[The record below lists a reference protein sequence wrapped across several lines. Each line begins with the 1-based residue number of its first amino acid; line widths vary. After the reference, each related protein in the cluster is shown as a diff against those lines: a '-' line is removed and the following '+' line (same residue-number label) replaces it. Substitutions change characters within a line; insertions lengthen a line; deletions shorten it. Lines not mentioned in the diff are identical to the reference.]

1 MRTFINK
8 VKAKKDIIL
17 KLLALLGI
25 VAAISLITLIV
36 LFATDVLNYD
46 DGFVFNEH
54 IFDSF
59 RYEWYGFIVF
69 IIIQTALSML
79 LCVIPGVAAA
89 FVMFSTVIYPDPI
102 KAFLLSYSCVIMSST
117 TLYIIGR
124 LGGYRICEKILGKE
138 DCEKSL
144 DLLRTRGTVYF
155 PLMMLFPIFPDDALV
170 MIAGTTKMKL
180 SWFIPS
186 ILLCRG
192 VGAATIIFGMSLVP
206 FDTFTSVYDWLV
218 LITICF
224 FWIQNLFKM
233 VNKVDRYFE
242 QQRHIKRKTRD
253 ITITRKS
260 FIQICVNSFAIVV
273 GTIIPFIYFGKSVTT
288 YSWLM
293 LATVS
298 FYWLREVFMI
308 GANLIIF
315 LTERNADQP
324 TVVFTTPIAIQDS
337 SVNTCH
343 SIATIIICVGIA
355 VIHFNHFSSIKD
367 KIILITVAFFWLL
380 ETFKLANKIDHYFAK
395 RKLKNMEKLHGAT
408 EQTLE
413 ESIDFEWTGIQ

>member
-1 MRTFINK
+1 MKTFINK

-17 KLLALLGI
+17 KLLALLAI
-25 VAAISLITLIV
+25 VAAVSLITIIV
-36 LFATDVLNYD
+36 LFATDVLHYD

-102 KAFLLSYSCVIMSST
+102 KAFLLSYSCVIVSST

-124 LGGYRICEKILGKE
+124 IGGYRICEKILGKE

-144 DLLRTRGTVYF
+144 ELLRTRGTVYF

-186 ILLCRG
+186 IILCRG

-218 LITICF
+218 LFTICF

-233 VNKVDRYFE
+233 VGKVDRYFE
-242 QQRHIKRKTRD
+242 QQKSRKRRSGE
-253 ITITRKS
+253 ITLTPKS
-260 FIQICVNSFAIVV
+260 FIEICVNTFAIVV
-273 GTIIPFIYFGKSVTT
+273 GTLIPFVYFGDDVTT
-288 YSWLM
+288 YKWLM
-293 LATVS
+293 LTTIS
-298 FYWLREVFMI
+298 FYWLREIFMI
-308 GANLIIF
+308 AANLLMF
-315 LTERNADQP
+315 LTERNVEQH
-324 TVVFTTPIAIQDS
+324 TVVFSTPIAIKDS

-343 SIATIIICVGIA
+343 SIATTIICAGIA

-367 KIILITVAFFWLL
+367 LIILITVAFFWLL

-395 RKLKNMEKLHGAT
+395 RKLKNLEKLHGAT

-413 ESIDFEWTGIQ
+413 ESIDFEWTGIK